1 MVSQLIPVS
10 LAHGIVSAV
19 STTKAPFTN
28 NNMNESYNNQGLLF
42 YIILILLILL
52 IMWIGSFVF
61 NESVV
66 KIFPSTK
73 KVSTLDFFGLY
84 IVTHLLFC

>member
-1 MVSQLIPVS
+1 MVLNLIPVS
-10 LAHGIVSAV
+10 LAQGIAEAV
-19 STTKAPFTN
+19 NPTKASFTN
-28 NNMNESYNNQGLLF
+28 NNMAESYANQGFLF

-73 KVSTLDFFGLY
+73 KVSTLEFFGLY
-84 IVTHLLFC
+84 IVIHLLFC